1 MGWNRQNSKF
11 WWVKLLPPGTWRPM
25 PERISSTSVPR
36 RKGVRQVCYAKCPMS
51 TQLALFFNK
60 DKDSETLW
68 CVFLRWK
75 VWYNLTGARCYLHCM
90 LLIVDK
96 IQYQVNSKIDCQIY
110 LLFFFRTSSKVIS
123 YFLLSMAEVLHQLIL
138 IGIVYPIICRVL
150 YIPCGAGFLSS
161 TVPPTIP
168 TVFGCC
174 RLNFGRDN
182 RLQEIW
188 NWTPRM
194 LDWFLDVEL
203 PDFFASK
210 YVNHWKQA
218 WTMMILPKTT

>member
-75 VWYNLTGARCYLHCM
+75 VLIQPYWCTMLSSLHATHCGQNSVSSEFKNWLSNLF
-90 LLIVDK
+90 V
-96 IQYQVNSKIDCQIY
+96 V
-110 LLFFFRTSSKVIS
+110 FFRTSSKVIS
-123 YFLLSMAEVLHQLIL
+123 YFLLSMAEVLHQL